1 MSEIKELQA
10 EEKEALVSIYEGDNS
25 FHVIDDT
32 KYQYRVRII
41 LAKFWT

>member
-10 EEKEALVSIYEGDNS
+10 EEKEALLSIYEGDAS

-32 KYQYRVRII
+32 KYQYKVSGLKIN
-41 LAKFWT
+41 FFG